1 MDNGLADYLNVS
13 NIKKDPIRVSIIY
26 KYNAYSQFQNVRF
39 YICFIMLILP
49 GLLSIYDD
57 LKIKRSKRKTSS
69 LSFSSFLKVNT
80 TMCFFYPLILVI
92 IFYLKY
98 DYNIYY
104 NIV

>member
-1 MDNGLADYLNVS
+1 MDNGLANYLNVS

-57 LKIKRSKRKTSS
+57 LKIKRSKKKQVHYHF
-69 LSFSSFLKVNT
+69 LHFLK
-80 TMCFFYPLILVI
+80 
-92 IFYLKY
+92 
-98 DYNIYY
+98 
-104 NIV
+104 